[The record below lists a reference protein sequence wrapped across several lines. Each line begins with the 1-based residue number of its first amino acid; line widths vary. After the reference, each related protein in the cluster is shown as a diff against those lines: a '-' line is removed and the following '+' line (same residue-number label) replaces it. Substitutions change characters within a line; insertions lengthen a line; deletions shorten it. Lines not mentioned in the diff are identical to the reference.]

1 MIKLIFMYT
10 RPKLTI
16 STKKKKFKKNC
27 LKKVCKLGILGHS
40 EEGGGQRMVRRGGL
54 GMVRDIHKISFRA
67 FKKFSGGGWW
77 WWCSRK

>member
-40 EEGGGQRMVRRGGL
+40 AAASSEFVILLLELKETDTTFVGGVITTDGE
-54 GMVRDIHKISFRA
+54 
-67 FKKFSGGGWW
+67 
-77 WWCSRK
+77 

>member
-40 EEGGGQRMVRRGGL
+40 DLFQDLKYYSRLSRFFSSPFITATE
-54 GMVRDIHKISFRA
+54 
-67 FKKFSGGGWW
+67 KKPTLQN
-77 WWCSRK
+77 

>member
-40 EEGGGQRMVRRGGL
+40 GVSGIEEGSSSIESKVHI
-54 GMVRDIHKISFRA
+54 DKIANTLLMYFLLLQTV
-67 FKKFSGGGWW
+67 
-77 WWCSRK
+77 